1 MNAVIL
7 AAYSGAALITLMITC
22 LGTSIAY
29 RCYNLRQFDYTFR
42 IALALT
48 IKNLFISCFSTWRAA
63 YTFRK
68 MHGEPSTRMLDHW
81 AIPVFISGIVV
92 GSLIIIK
99 ALTDD
104 GPYDRIVTLCTASV
118 LFIMGLILVWYGV

>member
-1 MNAVIL
+1 MNAIIL

-48 IKNLFISCFSTWRAA
+48 IKNLFISCFATWRAV

-68 MHGEPSTRMLDHW
+68 LHGEPSAWMLDHW
-81 AIPVFISGIVV
+81 AIPIFISGIVA
-92 GSLIIIK
+92 GGLIIIK
-99 ALTDD
+99 SLTDD

-118 LFIMGLILVWYGV
+118 LFIMGLILVWYGI